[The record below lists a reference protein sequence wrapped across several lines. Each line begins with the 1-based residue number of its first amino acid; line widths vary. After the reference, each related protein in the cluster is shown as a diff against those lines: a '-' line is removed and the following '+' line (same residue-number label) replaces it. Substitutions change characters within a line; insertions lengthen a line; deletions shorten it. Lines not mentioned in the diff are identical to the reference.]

1 MWTHLCRPV
10 PHVNEQ
16 KQLNWQHGFNAS
28 LSQSIP
34 LDRSVRNRAGAECA
48 SEDYGD
54 LSLLPQ
60 TSVIFVF
67 CNEEQSVLYRSIH
80 SVLNRSPPQLL
91 KEIILV
97 DDGSDAKHLG
107 AELDAYVAALPKTR
121 LIRQGGR
128 TGLVQARLA
137 GMRAATAETVTVLDS
152 HIETQDGW
160 LEPLMS
166 RMRGDPTR
174 VVIPII
180 DGMNAKTFQA
190 SVCV

>member
-1 MWTHLCRPV
+1 MRKTPNKSRMT
-10 PHVNEQ
+10 
-16 KQLNWQHGFNAS
+16 AS
-28 LSQSIP
+28 LPS
-34 LDRSVRNRAGAECA
+34 LDRSSTAASTTNTTTSAG
-48 SEDYGD
+48 
-54 LSLLPQ
+54 Q
-60 TSVIFVF
+60 H
-67 CNEEQSVLYRSIH
+67 VLQW
-80 SVLNRSPPQLL
+80 LPPQLL

-190 SVCV
+190 SVCVCLCVCL